1 MEFFLLAV
9 MCMFVKA
16 IFMVLK
22 VSSYI
27 RELVSSTDL
36 NGIKLEKNRSIL
48 YNLGILKNRSPV

>member
-1 MEFFLLAV
+1 
-9 MCMFVKA
+9 MFVKA